1 MKVIIFIIFFSTAT
15 SLAQNPPIIQNNS
28 VLDDIHGHIVHLA
41 DVDSKLKDNNIFHA
55 ASIVAGNSR
64 TNTDIIDYLT
74 SSVTVDE
81 AMTYLYDFNQVGST
95 DAYSDEIVLAA
106 VDYFQNNVIDLLDST
121 MSNTIPFKFVYYFR
135 SYEYHAWYQSSVTLS
150 EDYVDALFTALP
162 ALYNKSEYW
171 SSDDQVAYF
180 RWFAAMLMDIDGH
193 RGEMYEYVKLH
204 MNTNSTSFLSQGN
217 AQADGMNAVT
227 AIIWRGLANGDST
240 LHQEM
245 TADTTFLDDFMTVI
259 NNSYLMDNYEYIA
272 LNYIGLIDQLITES
286 YNANDLTLDIP
297 AFEAELVTYE
307 STTTFGT
314 YVHMTLITQL
324 YRVTDLLEGD
334 WSEWRQIYFDWE
346 FPDIKEYDDGEII
359 FNTNMSEERRNGLYL
374 AVKEAKA
381 NFFKLMSDTN
391 PIPADPNNTI
401 SIYLYRSYEHYQ
413 YLSELIGG
421 FGAIGGGVYVEN
433 QGALYTF
440 DRDDTTLPIE
450 HLVKHEY
457 VHYIDARHN
466 IHGSFGSEFYDWQ
479 TGRYSFWNEGL
490 AEFIASTPRSDDFY
504 MTKYAAEVVWD
515 GVINNSSSVMD
526 LYQATHN
533 PVSNGNRTYA
543 YANAAWAFLYN
554 HHHQDLLELIKSV
567 RENRTDD
574 YRTYLDSISSISSY
588 NDQFEVHLDSIAT
601 DFANT
606 FNLQG
611 QDGNDGNYYGFNPPM
626 PEYSHAPSAEVD
638 MGVIQQVIDS
648 TSIISTPYTIYESYS
663 ASPWARIEIDTVL
676 TNSTASAAMKAMA
689 IHINETIDEFE
700 ELAGVFTGFGFV
712 NGWMDSI
719 QEVSGD
725 IQLRIVYEFPR
736 FGEYTAPSVLSVSE
750 PSVASIKV
758 IAYPN
763 PFTDYINIINI
774 MPKSLVMLHDINGKK
789 KYTDQSSEVSE
800 NHKIKM
806 NSLKKGVY
814 FLIVKNK
821 NRSKSFKLIKI

>member
-15 SLAQNPPIIQNNS
+15 SLAQTPPIIQNNS
-28 VLDDIHGHIVHLA
+28 VPGDIHGHIVHLA
-41 DVDSKLKDNNIFHA
+41 NVDSKLKDNNISHA
-55 ASIVAGNSR
+55 ASSDASNSK

-74 SSVTVDE
+74 SSITVDE
-81 AMTYLYDFNQVGST
+81 AQAYLYDFNQVGST
-95 DAYSDEIVLAA
+95 DAYSDETVLAA
-106 VDYFQNNVIDLLDST
+106 VDYFENNVIDMLDST
-121 MSNTIPFKFVYYFR
+121 LSNTIPFKFVYYFR
-135 SYEYHAWYQSSVTLS
+135 SYEYHAWYQPSVTLS
-150 EDYVDALFTALP
+150 EDYIDALFAALP
-162 ALYNKSEYW
+162 ALYNKPEYW

-193 RGEMYEYVKLH
+193 RGEMYDYVKLH

-217 AQADGMNAVT
+217 GQADGMNAVT
-227 AIIWRGLANGDST
+227 FIIWRGLANGDST
-240 LHQEM
+240 LHQAM
-245 TADTTFLDDFMTVI
+245 TADTSFLNDFMAVI
-259 NNSYLMDNYEYIA
+259 NNSYLIDNYEYIA
-272 LNYIGLIDQLITES
+272 LNYIGLIYQLISES
-286 YNANDLTLDIP
+286 YNVNDLTLDIP
-297 AFEAELVTYE
+297 AFEAELVVYE

-314 YVHMTLITQL
+314 HTHMQLITQL
-324 YRVTDLLEGD
+324 YKATDLLESD

-381 NFFKLMSDTN
+381 NFFKLMGDTN
-391 PIPADPNNTI
+391 PIPTDPNDTI

-421 FGAIGGGVYVEN
+421 FGAVGGGVYIEE

-466 IHGSFGSEFYDWQ
+466 IHGTFGSEFYDWQ

-515 GVINNSSSVMD
+515 GVINNSSSVMN

-543 YANAAWAFLYN
+543 YANAAWSFLHK

-574 YRTYLDSISSISSY
+574 FRTYLDSISSISSY
-588 NDQFEVHLDSIAT
+588 DAQFTTHVDSIAV

-611 QDGNDGNYYGFNPPM
+611 QNGNDGNYYEFNPPM
-626 PEYSHAPSAEVD
+626 PDYTHPHSDVVD
-638 MGVIQQVIDS
+638 MSIIQQVIDS
-648 TSIISTPYTIYESYS
+648 TGIISAPYTIYESYT
-663 ASPWARIEIDTVL
+663 ASSWVRVEIDTVL
-676 TNSTASAAMKAMA
+676 TNVNMSAAMKAMA
-689 IHINETIDEFE
+689 THINQKIDEFE
-700 ELAGVFTGFGFV
+700 DLGDLFTGFNFV

-719 QEVSGD
+719 EQISGD

-750 PSVASIKV
+750 PSIAPIK
-758 IAYPN
+758 ITAYPN

-774 MPKSLVMLHDINGKK
+774 MPKSLVMLHDIYGKK
-789 KYTDQSSEVSE
+789 IYSDQSSEVSE
-800 NHKIKM
+800 NHKINM
-806 NSLKKGVY
+806 SSLKKGVY